1 MEFRTALKQ
10 GLYDFE
16 NARNWYRTICAP
28 ENGGPVMHRDLVF
41 DWVRANA
48 LLMAPFTPHFSE
60 HVWQTILGEKS
71 SVQSAAFPTPSG
83 PIDAAVLGQLEY
95 MRGVVDSIR
104 SAEALVSR
112 RKGGK
117 QKAPAPSYDPSKP
130 KQARI
135 YVARDFPEWQNK
147 SVQLVRE
154 AWDDA
159 SSTIDEAKLRSSLD
173 AAGLNKDKRA
183 MPFCQ
188 LFKVRS
194 SEGPMFAADSSSSGK
209 YSRRDLRPSI
219 GPFLSPSSIRFLYC
233 GR

>member
-1 MEFRTALKQ
+1 
-10 GLYDFE
+10 
-16 NARNWYRTICAP
+16 
-28 ENGGPVMHRDLVF
+28 
-41 DWVRANA
+41 
-48 LLMAPFTPHFSE
+48 
-60 HVWQTILGEKS
+60 
-71 SVQSAAFPTPSG
+71 
-83 PIDAAVLGQLEY
+83 

-194 SEGPMFAADSSSSGK
+194 SEEPMFAADNSSRGK
-209 YSRRDLRPSI
+209 YSRRGLRPSI
-219 GPFLSPSSIRFLYC
+219 GPFHSLSSIRFLYC